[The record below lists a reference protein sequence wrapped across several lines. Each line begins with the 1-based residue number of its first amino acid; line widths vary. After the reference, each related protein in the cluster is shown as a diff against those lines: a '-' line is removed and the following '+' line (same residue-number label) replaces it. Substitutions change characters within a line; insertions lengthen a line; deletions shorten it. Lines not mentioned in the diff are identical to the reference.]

1 MWLNRFWE
9 ARQMYVTDLDW
20 VYEMIEKLVPNKEE
34 AYGNDG
40 LLISMRNQLVVETGW
55 QPKMKCCERSRSGVR
70 VKYI

>member
-1 MWLNRFWE
+1 
-9 ARQMYVTDLDW
+9 
-20 VYEMIEKLVPNKEE
+20 MIEKLVPNKEE